1 MRTKTQSGFTLVELL
16 VVIAI
21 IGILIALLL
30 PAVQSA
36 REAAR
41 CIQCNNNLKQWGL
54 GMQLYEN
61 NYKFF
66 PYGTISGSALLGS
79 GDSPGRNAL
88 ANANVGGPGASRRQT
103 WVIALWPY
111 IEQQSLYDQYDFD
124 YNFFNDE
131 NRTCITTGVALY
143 NCPSDIDGMWKANHY
158 YHERGNYLVN
168 WGNGS
173 FRQTESDFKG
183 APFSMN
189 KQYRHADIRDGIS
202 NTMFMSEVLKPLSDE
217 DFDFRGGLMN
227 DDQASAQYMTL
238 FTPNSGVDSTRCVD
252 AQHPAPCQLG
262 AKTYLQARSHH
273 PGGVNV
279 LFGDGSVHF
288 INDSIDL
295 QVWQALGSTR
305 GREIIDTE
313 F

>member
-1 MRTKTQSGFTLVELL
+1 MCKGRLGFTLVELL

-41 CIQCNNNLKQWGL
+41 CLQCSNNLKQWGL

-61 NYKFF
+61 NFRYF
-66 PYGTISGSALLGS
+66 PYGTLSGSAILGT
-79 GDSPGRNAL
+79 GDRPGRSVPAS
-88 ANANVGGPGASRRQT
+88 ANVGGPGASRRQT
-103 WVIALWPY
+103 WIIALWPY
-111 IEQQSLYDQYDFD
+111 IEQQALYNQYDFD

-131 NRTCITTGVALY
+131 NRSCVVAGVALY
-143 NCPSDIDGMWKANHY
+143 NCPSDIQGIWKADRY
-158 YHERGNYLVN
+158 YRQRGNYLVN

-189 KQYRHADIRDGIS
+189 KQYQLTDIRDGIS
-202 NTMFMSEVLKPLSDE
+202 NTMFMSETLKALADE
-217 DFDFRGGLMN
+217 AFDFRGDVMN
-227 DDQASAQYMTL
+227 DDQSAAQYMTL
-238 FTPNSGVDSTRCVD
+238 FTPNSGVDSTRCVN
-252 AQHPAPCQLG
+252 AQQPAPCQLG
-262 AKTYLQARSHH
+262 NKTYLQARSHH

-295 QVWQALGSTR
+295 VTWKALGSTR
-305 GREIIDTE
+305 GHEVIDIQL
-313 F
+313 